1 MKKYFFLGSLLLA
14 SLAKA
19 QLVNNGATIV
29 VQSGGTIFCAGP
41 FINTSGT
48 VTNDG
53 KIEVQGNFVNGGTY
67 NSTSNNDL
75 LVLSGPGNAT
85 LNSGGATLHYL
96 TIDKALSTNLVTL
109 GGTVIVDKR
118 LDFKMGGFSTDYP
131 ANPSFSVTAPASAVF
146 AFDPGR
152 EIAGNVKRTGW
163 ANGSPILF
171 NSANMVLT
179 TNGGTAPT
187 DMMVT
192 MLPGGD
198 PSQAEREVKRKFLFT
213 PTGGSGYTADVRFPY
228 LASELNVGPN
238 LNSDANLVPWN
249 LLSTEWNARLTPVTR
264 DASPTPTWISTTGI
278 DAASLSQEWK
288 LADPRY
294 AFNVTAYLRGAFSG
308 SSMATALNSSGT
320 LPLSQPYNIAP
331 FSYTGAENVATI
343 PTGVV
348 DWILVE
354 LRKPVSGAPADALSS
369 TIIGRK
375 AGFLMSD
382 GTIKDLDGTTSINF
396 DIAKQGIG
404 NFITVRHRNHL
415 GVMSNG
421 LASNEGGTFANNF
434 SLLAN
439 SYKNPSATSDPVTP
453 LPSSA
458 FYGLWSGDANRSGS
472 VNGTDVTV
480 IKSDIAAGNSG
491 YRYTDVNLTSSVNG
505 TDVTLT
511 KATISVGGGS
521 SAPGRVS
528 AKPVRTNLPDP
539 VAD

>member
-1 MKKYFFLGSLLLA
+1 MKKYFLLGSLLFA

-29 VQSGGTIFCAGP
+29 VQSGGTIFCAGS
-41 FINTSGT
+41 FTNTSGT

-75 LVLSGPGNAT
+75 LVLSGAGSAT

-96 TIDKALSTNLVTL
+96 TIDKASNTDLVTL
-109 GGTVIVDKR
+109 GGTVIVDKK
-118 LDFKMGGFSTDYP
+118 LDFKTGAFSTDYL
-131 ANPSFSVTAPASAVF
+131 ANPSFSVTAPALAIF
-146 AFDPGR
+146 AFGAGR

-163 ANGSPILF
+163 FNGSPVSF
-171 NSANMVLT
+171 NGENMLVT
-179 TNGGTAPT
+179 TAGGTTPT
-187 DMMVT
+187 DLTVT
-192 MLPGGD
+192 MVPGGD
-198 PSQAEREVKRKFLFT
+198 PSQVEREVKRKFLFAA
-213 PTGGSGYTADVRFPY
+213 TGGSGYVADVRFPY
-228 LASELNVGPN
+228 EVSELGTSNTE
-238 LNSDANLVPWN
+238 ANLVPWR
-249 LLSTEWNARLTPVTR
+249 LVSSEWNARLTPVTR
-264 DASPTPTWISTTGI
+264 GATNGYAWVSTTGI
-278 DAASLSQEWK
+278 DAASLTQEWK

-294 AFNVTAYLRGAFSG
+294 TFNVTAYLRGPFSG
-308 SSMATALNSSGT
+308 SSMATALQSSGT

-331 FSYTGAENVATI
+331 FNYTGAENVASI
-343 PTGVV
+343 PNANVV

-382 GTIKDLDGTTSINF
+382 GTIKDLDGSTSINF
-396 DIAKQGIG
+396 DITKQGSG

-421 LASNEGGTFANNF
+421 LVSNQVGTFANNF
-434 SLLAN
+434 SVLAN

-458 FYGLWSGDANRSGS
+458 LYGLWSGDANRSGS

-480 IKSDIAAGNSG
+480 IKSDIAAGNTG
-491 YRYTDVNLTSSVNG
+491 YRYTDVNLTNSING

-521 SAPGRVS
+521 SAPGRMS
-528 AKPVRTNLPDP
+528 GKPVRTNLPDP